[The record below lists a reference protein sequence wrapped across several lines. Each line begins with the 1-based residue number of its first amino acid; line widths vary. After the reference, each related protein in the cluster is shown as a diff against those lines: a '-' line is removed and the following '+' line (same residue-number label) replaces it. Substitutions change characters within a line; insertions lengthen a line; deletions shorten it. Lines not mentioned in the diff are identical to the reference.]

1 MRGFEGGQDGI
12 KIVAGEVGR
21 QAAKAIIAAEFDDHD
36 FRVQGKDGG
45 KAGNGVLGGGAAGA
59 FVDDFVVVAVGVE
72 ALLQCVGVG
81 LAGLEAVSSGDAVAK
96 ADQERRSG
104 AEQRGGEEKQQD

>member
-12 KIVAGEVGR
+12 KIVSGEVGR

-45 KAGNGVLGGGAAGA
+45 KAGDGVLGGSAAGA
-59 FVDDFVVVAVGVE
+59 FVDDFVVVAMRVE
-72 ALLQCVGVG
+72 ALLQCVRVG
-81 LAGLEAVSSGDAVAK
+81 LAGLEAIAGGDAVSK
-96 ADQERRSG
+96 ADQKRLFCSHQ
-104 AEQRGGEEKQQD
+104 AGG